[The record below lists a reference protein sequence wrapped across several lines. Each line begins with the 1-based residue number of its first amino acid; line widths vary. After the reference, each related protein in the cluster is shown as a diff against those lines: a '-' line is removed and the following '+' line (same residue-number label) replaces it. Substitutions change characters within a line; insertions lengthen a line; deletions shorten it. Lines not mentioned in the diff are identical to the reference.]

1 MTPQSPVNRRATAFG
16 HMMKYDAVTTNEV
29 IQPLMNFV
37 QGHHG
42 VTPSVDVITMPPL
55 ANPS

>member
-1 MTPQSPVNRRATAFG
+1 
-16 HMMKYDAVTTNEV
+16 MMKDDPVTAYEV
-29 IQPLMNFV
+29 IQPLMNLV

-42 VTPSVDVITMPPL
+42 VTLSVDVITMPPL